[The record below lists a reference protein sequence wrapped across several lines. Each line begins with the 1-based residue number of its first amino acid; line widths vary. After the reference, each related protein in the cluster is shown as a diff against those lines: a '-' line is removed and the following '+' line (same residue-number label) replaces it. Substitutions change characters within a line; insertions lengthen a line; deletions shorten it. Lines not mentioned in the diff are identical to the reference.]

1 MTFLREA
8 NMETN
13 LLIKKYVAW
22 MILYSESG
30 PLSLLEL
37 QKTYDGK
44 TSLSSYIPLINSTLC
59 ITHENIKTAFDSFF
73 ETFEQTIQFYV
84 KDKPDIKDA
93 FEKQVAKT
101 NLKKIYKK
109 IKEDKERSL
118 EILNALEKDLVEEGE
133 IGEE

>member
-1 MTFLREA
+1 
-8 NMETN
+8 METN

-37 QKTYDGK
+37 HKTCDGK
-44 TSLSSYIPLINSTLC
+44 TSLSSYIPLINSTLRA
-59 ITHENIKTAFDSFF
+59 THINIKTAFDSFF
-73 ETFEQTIQFYV
+73 EDFEQTIQFYI
-84 KDKPDIKDA
+84 KNKPDIKDA

-118 EILNALEKDLVEEGE
+118 EILNALEKDLIEEGE
-133 IGEE
+133 IGAA

>member
-1 MTFLREA
+1 
-8 NMETN
+8 METN

-22 MILYSESG
+22 MILYSELG

-44 TSLSSYIPLINSTLC
+44 TSLSSYIPLINSTLRV
-59 ITHENIKTAFDSFF
+59 TNENIKTAFDSFF
-73 ETFEQTIQFYV
+73 EAFEQTIQFYI
-84 KDKPDIKDA
+84 KNKPDIKDA

-118 EILNALEKDLVEEGE
+118 EILNALEKGLIEEGE
-133 IGEE
+133 IGAA